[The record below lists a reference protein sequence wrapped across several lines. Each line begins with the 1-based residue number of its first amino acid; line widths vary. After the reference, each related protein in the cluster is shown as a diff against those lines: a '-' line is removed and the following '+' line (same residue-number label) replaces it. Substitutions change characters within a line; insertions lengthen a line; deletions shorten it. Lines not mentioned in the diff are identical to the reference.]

1 MPGLYVLLQMCKHL
15 VEVLFA
21 LLVLTYRQAIE
32 IFFNTALASIVTLCG
47 LVLFPADAVIQMA
60 FQNAQ

>member
-1 MPGLYVLLQMCKHL
+1 MPGLYVLLQCKHL
-15 VEVLFA
+15 VKGLFA

-47 LVLFPADAVIQMA
+47 LVLFPADAVFQMA